1 MYWRQRGHSKIED
14 DNKKDDFQS
23 VVGSFVCSPVTNL
36 PLRMR
41 AEGKKDKN
49 IGGEKMTLVFAL
61 NEMVTSWQWQWQ
73 RQCKWQWQCGDD
85 DDNGNVATASGGLVS
100 ASRAD

>member
-1 MYWRQRGHSKIED
+1 MYWRQRGNSKIED
-14 DNKKDDFQS
+14 DDKKDDFQS
-23 VVGSFVCSPVTNL
+23 VVGSFVCSLVTNL

-49 IGGEKMTLVFAL
+49 IGGKKMTLIFAL
-61 NEMVTSWQWQWQ
+61 NGMMTSWQWQWQ
-73 RQCKWQWQCGDD
+73 RQCGDD